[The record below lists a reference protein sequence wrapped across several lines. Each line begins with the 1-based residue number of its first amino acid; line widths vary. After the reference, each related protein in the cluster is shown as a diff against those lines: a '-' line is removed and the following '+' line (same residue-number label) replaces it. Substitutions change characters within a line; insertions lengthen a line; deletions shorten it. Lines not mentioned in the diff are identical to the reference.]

1 MCLLYY
7 ITILLVRG
15 WRAREN
21 SLQRSRQAGMERIKI
36 GKIVNAVALRGEVK
50 VYHYSDCKE
59 RFSELDH
66 IIVERNSRSREYD
79 IENVRY
85 QKDMVILKLKG
96 VDDRNAAEAL
106 KESDVMI
113 TEADLKELPEDTFY
127 VRDLIGCRVYDTG
140 GAGGDGTNAGEDAA
154 CRVREIGVVTDVL
167 QNTAQDIYQVRTPD
181 GREVLIPAVGDFVKE
196 VNIGTKSI
204 RVTLIPGM
212 IPDMKE

>member
-1 MCLLYY
+1 
-7 ITILLVRG
+7 
-15 WRAREN
+15 
-21 SLQRSRQAGMERIKI
+21 MERIKI

-66 IIVERNSRSREYD
+66 IIVERNGRSREYD

-140 GAGGDGTNAGEDAA
+140 GAGGDGANAGESADGTGGGQDTA
-154 CRVREIGVVTDVL
+154 CRMREIGVVTDVL